1 MSRWNPTPFTFWP
14 SMVSL
19 GTITAP
25 VMLRGE
31 WILVL
36 QWRRNELEVRDQT
49 IFKTILILA
58 GSCQF
63 SWDSVYLNIC
73 AHPLPSCLTSIDALF
88 PWWRGHLSLS
98 PESPD
103 LVLCAP
109 WSLGPFL
116 SYLNNTQLSSLN
128 EGCQGLPFISGATS
142 SPSQEG
148 VTLWVKQ
155 QQQTN
160 NSDYINTFPFGP

>member
-36 QWRRNELEVRDQT
+36 QWRRSELEVRDQ
-49 IFKTILILA
+49 IILKTISILA
-58 GSCQF
+58 GSSQF
-63 SWDSVYLNIC
+63 LWDPVYLNIC

-109 WSLGPFL
+109 WCLGPFL

-128 EGCQGLPFISGATS
+128 EGCQGLPLF
-142 SPSQEG
+142 QEQHQAPDKRELPYG
-148 VTLWVKQ
+148 LKTTTTTK
-155 QQQTN
+155 
-160 NSDYINTFPFGP
+160 